1 MSKIKLPSV
10 LAFERKLET
19 SDGLMYSGNWNEQE
33 ASKWADISISKRQ
46 NRSTQS
52 AYGIPDEKKDK
63 PNPVSSDSDDANLA
77 MDHDTLKLD
86 YTIRVI
92 GNLGNPFS
100 CNDQAF
106 ESSVIKE
113 SNNFK
118 ESEDISI
125 LGQRYAYNIANGRFL
140 WRNRVGAENI
150 KICVTVPKENLTLE
164 FDPYEFSLQDFET
177 NKNDASLD
185 KLARVFTNGLKGDE
199 NTFTLIEVS
208 AYVKLGKGQHVFPS
222 QEMNMGEKSKKL
234 FQLEGCA
241 AMHNVK
247 IGNALRT
254 IDTWHTEGDETPI
267 AAEPFGAVTQR
278 GIAYRK
284 TKNDFYTILG
294 KMVNDSSQLTSEE
307 KCYAVA
313 NIIRGGVFG
322 AKSD

>member
-1 MSKIKLPSV
+1 MSKKDNSIIIPEV
-10 LAFERKLET
+10 LSFDRKLEL
-19 SDGLMYSGNWNEQE
+19 SDALMYSGLSDGKEWESIKIGDPRTLRGTKSHAGSKESERDE
-33 ASKWADISISKRQ
+33 ANIS
-46 NRSTQS
+46 T
-52 AYGIPDEKKDK
+52 G
-63 PNPVSSDSDDANLA
+63 DDAYLPK
-77 MDHDTLKLD
+77 DHDTLNIK
-86 YTIRVI
+86 YTLRII
-92 GNLGNPFS
+92 GRLGKPS
-100 CNDQAF
+100 ACNRPAF

-140 WRNRVGAENI
+140 WRNRVGAENV

-164 FDPYEFSLQDFET
+164 FDAYEFSLQNFET
-177 NKNDASLD
+177 NKSDASLD
-185 KLARVFTNGLKGDE
+185 KLAQVFTNGLKGDE

-254 IDTWHTEGDETPI
+254 IDTWHTKGDETPI

-284 TKNDFYTILG
+284 TGNDLYTILG

-307 KCYAVA
+307 KCYVVA